1 MSETRILNLVNR
13 LCDRDDEYLAAVA
26 RWRADTSE
34 ANERDKDLA
43 LAARNAAFADLKAA
57 QRAYRAERTPP
68 ALDTDTPR
76 PWQEISRGEA
86 AERFEGVA
94 S

>member
-26 RWRADTSE
+26 RWQADTSL

-43 LAARNAAFADLKAA
+43 LAAWKVAFADLKAA
-57 QRAYRAERTPP
+57 RNAYRAERSQP
-68 ALDTDTPR
+68 ALDTATPR
-76 PWQEISRGEA
+76 PWQPS
-86 AERFEGVA
+86 EGVA
-94 S
+94 V